1 MAPRAR
7 AGLLGLVLAL
17 GMTACGGDDDDGDV
31 AATPTTTA
39 TATGWSGPPRAADDG
54 TIDVAAFEQRAV
66 AVQEPWERAPL
77 TVATEFLRPDEREP
91 SAASIEVV
99 VPPEGGETAR
109 VVATFDR
116 LLDDSIRAQRY
127 ELELTKRADGTW
139 RLRSA
144 RYAQRCQLG
153 RGHDDF
159 TPAACL

>member
-1 MAPRAR
+1 MTIRD
-7 AGLLGLVLAL
+7 GVLAFAL
-17 GMTACGGDDDDGDV
+17 TFGVAACGGDNDAEDS
-31 AATPTTTA
+31 APPTTTA

-54 TIDVAAFEQRAV
+54 RIDIAAFEQRAL

-127 ELELTKRADGTW
+127 ELELAKRADGTW
-139 RLRSA
+139 RLTSA

-159 TPAACL
+159 TPAACV